1 MGALQQQRIMAL
13 LLKAQPMVDQRLPE
27 MQAECARLVQQGIHP
42 KLVVILVGDNPAS
55 LSYITKKKDLCEKIG
70 ARFELRQFPASI
82 SAADFKQKL
91 NDINADRAIHGC
103 IIQLP
108 VYGESKT
115 LPVEELVE
123 AAKDVDGFH
132 PHNTSA
138 LYLGKIDKNALLP
151 CTPKGVMSLLKFY
164 GYDLTGKNVVI
175 LGRSQIVGKPLSL
188 LMTLAGATVTVCHSQ
203 TQDVAD
209 FTRRADIVVAAV
221 GKVNLLGAQHFDP
234 SRNTVVIDVGMNK
247 NDLGK
252 LVGDVDFKAV
262 EPLVAAITPVPGG
275 VGPTTV
281 LSLIENLLTA
291 AKNQKDA

>member
-1 MGALQQQRIMAL
+1 MR
-13 LLKAQPMVDQRLPE
+13 AQ
-27 MQAECARLVQQGIHP
+27 CARLVQTGTHP
-42 KLVVILVGDNPAS
+42 KLVVVLVGDNPAS
-55 LSYITKKKDLCEKIG
+55 LSYISKKRELCEKVG
-70 ARFELRQFPASI
+70 ASFELRQFPAAI
-82 SAADFKQKL
+82 STTDFRREL
-91 NDINADRAIHGC
+91 DRINQDRSIHGC

-115 LPVEELVE
+115 LPVEELVS

-132 PHNTSA
+132 PANTSA
-138 LYLGKIDKNALLP
+138 LYLGKIDHRALLP
-151 CTPKGVMSLLKFY
+151 CTPKGVMSLLTHY
-164 GYDLTGKNVVI
+164 GIKLAGKDVVI

-188 LMTLAGATVTVCHSQ
+188 LMTLAGATVTLCHSQ
-203 TQDVAD
+203 TAHLAD
-209 FTRRADIVVAAV
+209 HTRRADIVVAAV
-221 GKVNLLGAQHFDP
+221 GKVNLLTAEHFDP
-234 SRNTVVIDVGMNK
+234 ARKTVVIDVGMNK

-291 AKNQKDA
+291 AQNQKDS